1 MFPIKKHFIHK
12 PITLLLTVVFIVA
25 TTVVLGIK
33 IKNRITVYVSAGKE
47 DNKTNKSVKDD
58 PKHTIIDDNKNEDL
72 EKDDSISKEVFKT
85 FAQDGKGVQTPNV
98 TTAQITSNYWTSIYE
113 NNEILLTKEEID
125 KINSYIIDNVD
136 TVYDLSRYPESI
148 KASDLL
154 EMINEYKFPS
164 KTMYNYNGTPLT
176 KDFYNKIDENI
187 NKSSIKEDNKIRWAI
202 TVKKSSI
209 RSFPTDLSVYSSS
222 SNQKLDRF
230 QETGINP
237 CQPVIIL
244 HENANKDWYFVQ
256 SYNYRGW
263 IHSSALAISE
273 DKERFLNYV
282 NSNDFIIV
290 TAANLKVKS
299 NNHEFEFMMG
309 SKIPLAEKNNN
320 SPDYLLKLPIR
331 NAEGKLEFI
340 EEKIGKSM
348 NVHLG
353 YLPYTTY
360 NIITQAFKFQ
370 GFPYDWGDKYSG
382 RDCSSF
388 TSSIY
393 RSFGI
398 YLPRNTDQQ
407 EISSDNIIKFTAGQ
421 SFDQRIKTI
430 DRLNPGALFFMPGH
444 TMMYLGKSGDKHYM
458 IHAFLGYGIKN
469 NNTINFQP
477 VYQVAVTTVDLLN
490 SKGIPYLN
498 EFTSVIEFQ

>member
-1 MFPIKKHFIHK
+1 
-12 PITLLLTVVFIVA
+12 
-25 TTVVLGIK
+25 
-33 IKNRITVYVSAGKE
+33 
-47 DNKTNKSVKDD
+47 
-58 PKHTIIDDNKNEDL
+58 
-72 EKDDSISKEVFKT
+72 
-85 FAQDGKGVQTPNV
+85 
-98 TTAQITSNYWTSIYE
+98 
-113 NNEILLTKEEID
+113 
-125 KINSYIIDNVD
+125 
-136 TVYDLSRYPESI
+136 
-148 KASDLL
+148 
-154 EMINEYKFPS
+154 
-164 KTMYNYNGTPLT
+164 
-176 KDFYNKIDENI
+176 
-187 NKSSIKEDNKIRWAI
+187 
-202 TVKKSSI
+202 
-209 RSFPTDLSVYSSS
+209 
-222 SNQKLDRF
+222 
-230 QETGINP
+230 
-237 CQPVIIL
+237 
-244 HENANKDWYFVQ
+244 
-256 SYNYRGW
+256 
-263 IHSSALAISE
+263 
-273 DKERFLNYV
+273 
-282 NSNDFIIV
+282 
-290 TAANLKVKS
+290 
-299 NNHEFEFMMG
+299 
-309 SKIPLAEKNNN
+309 
-320 SPDYLLKLPIR
+320 LLKLPIR

-421 SFDQRIKTI
+421 SFDQRIETI

-469 NNTINFQP
+469 NNTINLQP